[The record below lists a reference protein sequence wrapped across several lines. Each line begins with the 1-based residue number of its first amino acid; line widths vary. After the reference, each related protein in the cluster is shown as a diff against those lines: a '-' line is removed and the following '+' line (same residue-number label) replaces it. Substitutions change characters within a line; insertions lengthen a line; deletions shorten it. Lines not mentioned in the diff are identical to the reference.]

1 MGIHFIYQSTMQPN
15 YGAPGGYPPQQNMYG
30 APPGGYPGGPPQ
42 YGPDGQPM
50 GPDGDR
56 GLGKALL
63 IGAGAAVAAIGTY
76 AVYSKVTSKKKK
88 KVKTKNGK
96 TREIDCDVLVDST
109 GRELPGQEFDEY
121 GRCVNENEVLSRAA
135 NSGQIPPAN
144 NGPQQPVAPYGSNI
158 PMNQG
163 PGGYGQP
170 HMGGPPPM
178 GSPYGGP
185 PPMGSPYGAPPPQM
199 GGYPQMGIGGGHPP
213 YSHTNYFIF
222 TFFIFVIYC
231 SIN

>member
-42 YGPDGQPM
+42 HGPDGQPM

-56 GLGKALL
+56 GIGKALL

-88 KVKTKNGK
+88 KVKT
-96 TREIDCDVLVDST
+96 
-109 GRELPGQEFDEY
+109 
-121 GRCVNENEVLSRAA
+121 
-135 NSGQIPPAN
+135 NSGKIPPAN

-170 HMGGPPPM
+170 HMGAPYGGPPPM

-185 PPMGSPYGAPPPQM
+185 PPMGSPYGAPPPQ
-199 GGYPQMGIGGGHPP
+199 
-213 YSHTNYFIF
+213 
-222 TFFIFVIYC
+222 
-231 SIN
+231 

>member
-1 MGIHFIYQSTMQPN
+1 MG
-15 YGAPGGYPPQQNMYG
+15 
-30 APPGGYPGGPPQ
+30 
-42 YGPDGQPM
+42 
-50 GPDGDR
+50 
-56 GLGKALL
+56 
-63 IGAGAAVAAIGTY
+63 
-76 AVYSKVTSKKKK
+76 KK

-144 NGPQQPVAPYGSNI
+144 NGPQQPVAPYGSSI

-178 GSPYGGP
+178 GAPYGGPPPMGAPYGSGGPPMGSPYGGP
-185 PPMGSPYGAPPPQM
+185 PPMGSPYGVLLQWDPLM
-199 GGYPQMGIGGGHPP
+199 VLLLHKWVVILKWVLVVVILHIL
-213 YSHTNYFIF
+213 HTNYFIF

-231 SIN
+231 SINTFF

>member
-1 MGIHFIYQSTMQPN
+1 MG
-15 YGAPGGYPPQQNMYG
+15 PQQNMYG

-144 NGPQQPVAPYGSNI
+144 NGPQQPVAPYGGPP
-158 PMNQG
+158 PMG
-163 PGGYGQP
+163 APYGS
-170 HMGGPPPM
+170 GGPPPM
-178 GSPYGGP
+178 GAPYGGP
-185 PPMGSPYGAPPPQM
+185 PPMGSPYGGPPPQM

-213 YSHTNYFIF
+213 YSPY
-222 TFFIFVIYC
+222 
-231 SIN
+231 